1 MKKERTLKNDD
12 EVVKSYSDALDKS
25 LEDHNACNGIDEL
38 SDKITIGI
46 QNSSDSS
53 QKITFKRK

>member
-1 MKKERTLKNDD
+1 MMIRLLN
-12 EVVKSYSDALDKS
+12 VILMHLRLDKS